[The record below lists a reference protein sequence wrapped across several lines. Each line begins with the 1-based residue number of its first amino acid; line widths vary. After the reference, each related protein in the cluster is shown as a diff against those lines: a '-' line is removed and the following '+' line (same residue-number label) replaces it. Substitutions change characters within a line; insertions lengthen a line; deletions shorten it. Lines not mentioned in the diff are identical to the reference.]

1 MSDDEFAEEETTSN
15 TSKKGDEAFAKA
27 KAGLS
32 KSDLDD
38 QGGFYSIFP
47 TIQRRHLKQNGGL
60 LPLLRHY
67 FLQTNAFYFF
77 LKIKQNSKF
86 VTQEYEN

>member
-38 QGGFYSIFP
+38 QAGFLFLNFP
-47 TIQRRHLKQNGGL
+47 PHLALTFPAKSL
-60 LPLLRHY
+60 C
-67 FLQTNAFYFF
+67 FED
-77 LKIKQNSKF
+77 I
-86 VTQEYEN
+86 

>member
-38 QGGFYSIFP
+38 QGGFYSIF
-47 TIQRRHLKQNGGL
+47 
-60 LPLLRHY
+60 
-67 FLQTNAFYFF
+67 LQTNAFYFF

>member
-1 MSDDEFAEEETTSN
+1 MSDDEFAEEETTSQ

-38 QGGFYSIFP
+38 QGGF
-47 TIQRRHLKQNGGL
+47 Q
-60 LPLLRHY
+60 
-67 FLQTNAFYFF
+67 FLNN
-77 LKIKQNSKF
+77 KK
-86 VTQEYEN
+86 

>member
-38 QGGFYSIFP
+38 QAGFFIFKFPATSRINFSRQISMFSRQICVKRRHQTGGFFAS
-47 TIQRRHLKQNGGL
+47 
-60 LPLLRHY
+60 
-67 FLQTNAFYFF
+67 FF
-77 LKIKQNSKF
+77 SRIRS
-86 VTQEYEN
+86 